1 VQALPTVD
9 LVVATLGRT
18 TELGELLDSLAAQ
31 THRPRTVIVVDQNA
45 DDRVGAVLDAHGG
58 GLELVR
64 LRSPRGL
71 SRARNAGLAAATGAV
86 LGFPDDDCAYP
97 PDLLARVAE
106 AFEADPA
113 LDLLAGRTA
122 EPSGRASSRWPDE
135 AGPITLGRV
144 WHAGNS
150 ASTFVRRPLLDRV
163 GPFDE
168 RLGLGSGTPWSAG
181 EDVDLLVRAL
191 RGGATARHDPSLVVH
206 HRLGEPAGAELVA
219 IGRRDGASVGFLIGR
234 HRLGCRVLARMLV
247 RPVGGIVA
255 ALARRDVTRA
265 RFHGATWRA
274 RLRGY
279 RAGRRAAD

>member
-1 VQALPTVD
+1 MQALPTVD

-18 TELGELLDSLAAQ
+18 TELGALLDSLAAQ
-31 THRPRTVIVVDQNA
+31 THPPRTVIVVDQNA
-45 DDRVGAVLDAHGG
+45 DDRVGAVLETHGG

-71 SRARNAGLAAATGAV
+71 ARARNAGLAAATADL

-97 PDLLARVAE
+97 PDLLARVGE
-106 AFEADPA
+106 AFAADPG

-122 EPSGRASSRWPDE
+122 EPSGRASGRWPKA
-135 AGPITLGRV
+135 AGPITLRRV

-150 ASTFVRRPLLDRV
+150 ASTFVRRSLLDRV

-181 EDVDLLVRAL
+181 EDVDLIVRAL
-191 RGGATARHDPSLVVH
+191 RADAQARHDPSLVVH
-206 HRLGEPAGAELVA
+206 HPLREPTGDELVA
-219 IGRRDGASVGFLIGR
+219 VGRRDGASVGFLIGR
-234 HRLGCRVLARMLV
+234 HRLGRRVLARMLA
-247 RPVGGIVA
+247 RPVGGVAA
-255 ALARRDVTRA
+255 ALARGDVARA

-279 RAGRRAAD
+279 RAGRRAVD